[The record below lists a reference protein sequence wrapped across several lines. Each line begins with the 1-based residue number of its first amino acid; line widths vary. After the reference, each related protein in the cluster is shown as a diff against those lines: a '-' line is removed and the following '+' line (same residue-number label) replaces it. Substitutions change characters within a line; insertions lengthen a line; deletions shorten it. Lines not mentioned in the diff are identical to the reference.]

1 MKTFKRLIFSALII
15 GFVSCG
21 QISANPESA
30 KKNEF
35 HTTESGGEY
44 IDTTKTLA
52 QRELYDY
59 IISAETVKPNA
70 NNGSPFDNLDY
81 DKVIVYD
88 FSGSEEPYPK
98 VIKYG
103 RFVPVITAQQYLS
116 QAQAD
121 KILSVLSSTSTYGE
135 GTSACFQPHFALVLY
150 KNNKMIHQISI
161 CLGCNY
167 LISDIDIPAQLH
179 KKSKTE
185 LGDEYSLIGFSKKGK
200 KAIRSL
206 CKEINFTYGEE
217 E

>member
-21 QISANPESA
+21 QVSANRDPA
-30 KKNEF
+30 KKDAF
-35 HTTESGGEY
+35 LTTGSNGES
-44 IDTTKTLA
+44 IDTTKTLG

-70 NNGSPFDNLDY
+70 TNGSPFDNLDY
-81 DKVIVYD
+81 DKVIAYD

-98 VIKYG
+98 VIKNG

-121 KILSVLSSTSTYGE
+121 KILSALSSTSTYGE
-135 GTSACFQPHFALVLY
+135 GTAACFQPHFALVLY

-167 LISDIDIPAQLH
+167 LISDIDIPAQLL
-179 KKSKTE
+179 KKAITE
-185 LGDEYSLIGFSKKGK
+185 LGDEYPLKGFSKKGK
-200 KAIRSL
+200 NAIRNL